1 MKIKN
6 PILMTAGYAVL
17 ATALSA
23 CSLGSVE
30 DGGDGGVT
38 PTPQP
43 PVTQPPVVQP
53 VPDIPPE
60 YKRAS
65 LTPLFQLTPVS
76 EFDRFDIFNV
86 QMTDDDFQS
95 NQVRTT
101 VETKMLEIGAD
112 LGSERGTGAVDLFID
127 GENQTRAGAMPFRG
141 NPTDV
146 KFGVVANERLAVVP
160 LGGGVGD
167 PGNQIA
173 IVNLDNGNDVDQVK
187 VGLHPQRVALLEDA
201 GLAFVCNQY
210 SNYISVVDL
219 LDNELLIGQDGEPVE
234 IQTEFYCTDLLLVE
248 RRIGVGRID
257 ELFLYVANEFR
268 GSVLK
273 YQIDIIRD
281 INNAPS
287 DVLVTPPEGAKENVP
302 LAEIVGVGKNPY
314 RLQLNDA
321 QSQIYVSNNRGG
333 QFALF
338 NINDNQVLRLTSLN
352 APTLD
357 AVQVNTHVFVAT
369 ETPFRGLISN
379 NSSSLPSVI
388 DQDERE
394 VRGLDGEQH
403 VVHPGSLFDQ
413 TDSYNFEDLR
423 DGIFQI
429 NNNLSGSPD
438 YHTNEQ
444 EADAFFDEEQLVL
457 RGSIPWDL
465 ERNQAGNR
473 LYAVMFGSDIVQEFI
488 VVAGNGLRLQASGIE
503 YNTAELPTAVALD
516 EDNNL
521 LMVVSY
527 GGDFLELFNLAQG
540 GDPLAQIDLGFAQP
554 RYPATVVEAGEYF
567 YSTAKW
573 ANDGSKACTT
583 CHVDRLLTDGIGYA
597 NGATAPT
604 SYHQVKPNYN
614 LMETDNYFWNGS
626 FVNNSYASL
635 AFAAQSRTQCEM
647 IAFALIE
654 GPDSDPAQRVG
665 DPVNFT
671 SGADDIN
678 CRPNIDVLDDA
689 GLPTSLEGDVNQD
702 GILSFAD
709 IADTINDQKQIA
721 FQQVGISVAEQIE
734 RVNGVFD
741 ANDGQNNRDFV
752 SRAMDFY
759 GAAELRLPPNP
770 IAQMSNLGLLSQSSI
785 NKLNEG
791 KNVFE
796 NVAECDV
803 CHPANSVTP
812 FADGRDHG
820 AGGDFVDRFIR
831 EYDQD
836 DRLLDLVAGGIPE
849 QMVFTNKQSSTQEI
863 NYHYDPLDFFSP
875 FCFTD
880 DDNGCLEFN
889 NPLSA
894 GPGSDEED
902 ERLARIV
909 LINLADPDR
918 GFIPGQPNG
927 EVRVNTPSLRG
938 VWLQHNLLRHGLAFS
953 FREAVLG
960 PGHNLLR
967 EGEKGWAID
976 RFNQVD
982 VHGKTQGLS
991 EAQMEALELYLQSI
1005 E

>member
-1 MKIKN
+1 
-6 PILMTAGYAVL
+6 MTVVP
-17 ATALSA
+17 A
-23 CSLGSVE
+23 CGGG
-30 DGGDGGVT
+30 DGGDGGGG
-38 PTPQP
+38 PIDAGIDAPLPRPDGGGGGGADLP
-43 PVTQPPVVQP
+43 PPRIGLTEEWKP
-53 VPDIPPE
+53 
-60 YKRAS
+60 AS

-86 QMTDDDFQS
+86 QMTDDDFQTG
-95 NQVRTT
+95 QVRTS
-101 VETKMLEIGAD
+101 VETKMLEVGRD
-112 LGSERGTGAVDLFID
+112 LGIERGSGEVDVFID
-127 GENQTRAGAMPFRG
+127 SENQIRAAAMPFRA

-146 KFGVVANERLAVVP
+146 KFGVVNDQRLAVVP

-173 IVNLDNGNDVDQVK
+173 IVDLDNGNDVDQVK

-219 LDNELLIGQDGEPVE
+219 LDGELLRDQDNEPVVV
-234 IQTEFYCTDLLLVE
+234 QTEFYCTDLLLVE

-281 INNAPS
+281 INNAPV
-287 DVLVTPPEGAKENVP
+287 DVLVTPPNESDAENVP
-302 LAEIVGVGKNPY
+302 LAEIDGVGKNPY

-321 QSQIYVSNNRGG
+321 QTQIYVSNNRGG

-357 AVQVNTHVFVAT
+357 AVQINTHVFVAT
-369 ETPFRGLISN
+369 ETPFRGLISS

-394 VRGLDGEQH
+394 VRGLDDEPH

-465 ERNQAGNR
+465 ERNAANNR

-770 IAQMSNLGLLSQSSI
+770 IAQMVQLSMLRPEEV
-785 NKLNEG
+785 NALNAG

-849 QMVFTNKQSSTQEI
+849 QMTFTNKQSSSQEI

-894 GPGSDEED
+894 GANSDEED

-967 EGEKGWAID
+967 DGEKGWAID
-976 RFNQVD
+976 RFNQFD
-982 VHGKTQGLS
+982 VHGKTSGLD
-991 EAQMEALELYLQSI
+991 EAQMRALELYLQSI